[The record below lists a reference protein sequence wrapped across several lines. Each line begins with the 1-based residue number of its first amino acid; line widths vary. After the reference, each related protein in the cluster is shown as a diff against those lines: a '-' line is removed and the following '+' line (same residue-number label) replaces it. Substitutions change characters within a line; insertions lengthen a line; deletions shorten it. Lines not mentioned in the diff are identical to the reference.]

1 MTIHVVQPGE
11 TLDAIAAQYG
21 VSPSLTQQLNA
32 LPNPDNLVPGQTVVI
47 LTPAETY
54 TVQPGDS
61 LLSVAQTFGVSVD
74 QLWRNNPFLGGLSTL
89 TPGQTLV
96 IAFDDVPQGTLSVIG
111 YAYPFIDRA
120 VLRQTLP
127 YLTYLTVFTYGF
139 EPDGTLVTIDDDEVV
154 ALAREYNVAPLML
167 ISTLTPGG
175 TFSNELASAVL
186 NNPVAQEALIN
197 NILDVLRAKQ
207 YAGLDVDFEYILP
220 ADRAAFADFV
230 QTLSDRLNAEGF
242 VVFIA
247 LAPKTSDDQ
256 PGLLY
261 EAHDYGALGAAANYA
276 LLMTYEWGYT
286 YGPPMAVAPFDK
298 VTEVLDYALTR
309 IPAEKLLLGIPN
321 YGYDWTL
328 PFVRGESQARA
339 LSNVAAV
346 EQAAQVGAAIQFD
359 PVAQAPFYTYTD
371 PQGREHI
378 VWFEDARSI
387 RAKLELAGGND
398 LNGVGYWNVMRYFPQ
413 NWLVLN
419 ALFTLRQVL

>member
-1 MTIHVVQPGE
+1 
-11 TLDAIAAQYG
+11 
-21 VSPSLTQQLNA
+21 
-32 LPNPDNLVPGQTVVI
+32 
-47 LTPAETY
+47 
-54 TVQPGDS
+54 
-61 LLSVAQTFGVSVD
+61 
-74 QLWRNNPFLGGLSTL
+74 
-89 TPGQTLV
+89 
-96 IAFDDVPQGTLSVIG
+96 
-111 YAYPFIDRA
+111 
-120 VLRQTLP
+120 
-127 YLTYLTVFTYGF
+127 
-139 EPDGTLVTIDDDEVV
+139 
-154 ALAREYNVAPLML
+154 
-167 ISTLTPGG
+167 
-175 TFSNELASAVL
+175 
-186 NNPVAQEALIN
+186 
-197 NILDVLRAKQ
+197 
-207 YAGLDVDFEYILP
+207 
-220 ADRAAFADFV
+220 
-230 QTLSDRLNAEGF
+230 
-242 VVFIA
+242 
-247 LAPKTSDDQ
+247 
-256 PGLLY
+256 
-261 EAHDYGALGAAANYA
+261 
-276 LLMTYEWGYT
+276 
-286 YGPPMAVAPFDK
+286 MAVAPFDK